1 MIVDAAGQLPPA
13 DNLRKFIA
21 QGADLVAFS
30 GGKAI
35 GGPQSS
41 GILCGRRDLIM
52 SVALQHLDMDI
63 LQEQW
68 TPPPMLI
75 DKAALPGAPQHGIG
89 RPCKVGKEEI
99 AGLLTALRLFVDET
113 PDTRYSRWLKVVE
126 MIVQATGE
134 MPSAQLIIATD
145 RKRYE
150 IPTVE
155 LHLNEETT
163 DWTALDLVIALQN
176 GEPAIQ
182 ANPSRVN
189 EGIVVFG
196 PTCLKDDEP
205 AIIGQRLRELLLQK
219 SPE

>member
-1 MIVDAAGQLPPA
+1 
-13 DNLRKFIA
+13 
-21 QGADLVAFS
+21 
-30 GGKAI
+30 
-35 GGPQSS
+35 
-41 GILCGRRDLIM
+41 
-52 SVALQHLDMDI
+52 
-63 LQEQW
+63 
-68 TPPPMLI
+68 
-75 DKAALPGAPQHGIG
+75 
-89 RPCKVGKEEI
+89 
-99 AGLLTALRLFVDET
+99 
-113 PDTRYSRWLKVVE
+113 

-145 RKRYE
+145 RKRNE

>member
-1 MIVDAAGQLPPA
+1 
-13 DNLRKFIA
+13 
-21 QGADLVAFS
+21 
-30 GGKAI
+30 
-35 GGPQSS
+35 
-41 GILCGRRDLIM
+41 
-52 SVALQHLDMDI
+52 MDI

-145 RKRYE
+145 RKRNE

>member
-1 MIVDAAGQLPPA
+1 MVFKTGWAAYEAAQDIIQQLLKRA
-13 DNLRKFIA
+13 AKIWDTNEESIEYIDGVIKHKI
-21 QGADLVAFS
+21 DTE
-30 GGKAI
+30 
-35 GGPQSS
+35 
-41 GILCGRRDLIM
+41 
-52 SVALQHLDMDI
+52 LQI
-63 LQEQW
+63 
-68 TPPPMLI
+68 TF
-75 DKAALPGAPQHGIG
+75 
-89 RPCKVGKEEI
+89 EEI

-113 PDTRYSRWLKVVE
+113 PDTRYTRWLKVVE
-126 MIVQATGE
+126 IIVQATGE

-163 DWTALDLVIALQN
+163 DWTALNLVIALQN
-176 GEPAIQ
+176 GAPAIQ

-205 AIIGQRLRELLLQK
+205 AIIGQRLRELLLQ
-219 SPE
+219 